1 MSLLGW
7 RDHDKVRS
15 GAQKNEKL
23 ARKLLI
29 KNGKYF
35 VAPQKTDEDFKRLFA
50 RLASAGAGRPVDPHG
65 FPDGPWTPET
75 LANAISSIEANR
87 NGIELR
93 TVQVWFQD
101 NDNGISS
108 ENLRWLAR
116 IFGCDDPEA
125 ASEWQTEL
133 SAARSRLD
141 AKRRK
146 KRVAKGAPN
155 TTAPDIDPN
164 SPTDESRSADIPS
177 AMPKLKRATRSTQ
190 RSGLVQ
196 ATEAAF
202 SRSPLNLPASVFAGA
217 VALQFTSYFLGVH
230 EVTFESPD
238 GLTKQVGF
246 LWAPNWTFLFLAFMP
261 LFFAATAELLLFWKE
276 TGRPKVANA
285 VSLAQSHSDWS
296 RNLDA
301 SSYTFWAVFLICLLF
316 AGVFQWVSVRLLPLL
331 RGGGDFAIDWG
342 SLAIVSPEIISV
354 PEAMAFT
361 GFAYLYM
368 CISFYLFFAAL
379 ILLYCVA
386 QDFGN
391 IRPGNSANSDVAE
404 NDVIR
409 LVGAKVMRAIFR
421 CAVLAI
427 FIAICM
433 KLQSAYLISSGKNI
447 VRWLMNDMWAVVSSG
462 SRPQSLGDYS
472 APNHFTSLLI
482 VLSSIFVFLHGASR
496 VTGGVRAIDRLGMM
510 VITIGLLSTAYL
522 LIGAFAGFSVLLLA
536 AVLLATYAL
545 YDPTFGLRAGS
556 QEWRS

>member
-1 MSLLGW
+1 M
-7 RDHDKVRS
+7 
-15 GAQKNEKL
+15 
-23 ARKLLI
+23 
-29 KNGKYF
+29 
-35 VAPQKTDEDFKRLFA
+35 
-50 RLASAGAGRPVDPHG
+50 
-65 FPDGPWTPET
+65 PET

-87 NGIELR
+87 NGVELR

-116 IFGCDDPEA
+116 IFGCGDPEA

-141 AKRRK
+141 ARRRE
-146 KRVAKGAPN
+146 KRVAKD
-155 TTAPDIDPN
+155 APDTSAPELEMS
-164 SPTDESRSADIPS
+164 SPTDESRPEIELS
-177 AMPKLKRATRSTQ
+177 LATRPDGAARPTK

-196 ATEAAF
+196 ATEAVF
-202 SRSPLNLPASVFAGA
+202 VRSPLNLPATVFAGA
-217 VALQFTSYFLGVH
+217 VALQFTSYFLGIH
-230 EVTFESPD
+230 EVTFEAPD

-261 LFFAATAELLLFWKE
+261 LFFGATAELLSFWKE
-276 TGRPKVANA
+276 TGRPKVSKGEAL
-285 VSLAQSHSDWS
+285 SESHRDWS

-316 AGVFQWVSVRLLPLL
+316 AGVFQWISVRLLPLL

-391 IRPGNSANSDVAE
+391 IQTTNPSDDDAAN
-404 NDVIR
+404 NDAFRV
-409 LVGAKVMRAIFR
+409 VGARVMLAIFR
-421 CAVLAI
+421 CAILAI
-427 FIAICM
+427 FVAVCM
-433 KLQSAYLISSGKNI
+433 KLQSAYLISSGNNI

-462 SRPQSLGDYS
+462 NRPQSLGEYS

-482 VLSSIFVFLHGASR
+482 VIASNFVFLHGVSR
-496 VTGGVRAIDRLGMM
+496 VTGGVRANDRLGMM
-510 VITIGLLSTAYL
+510 VMTIGLLSTAYL
-522 LIGAFAGFSVLLLA
+522 LIGAFAGFSVLLLT

>member
-1 MSLLGW
+1 M
-7 RDHDKVRS
+7 
-15 GAQKNEKL
+15 
-23 ARKLLI
+23 I
-29 KNGKYF
+29 KNGKYY

-65 FPDGPWTPET
+65 FPDGPWTPES
-75 LANAISSIEANR
+75 LSSAISSVEANR

-108 ENLRWLAR
+108 ENIRWLAR

-125 ASEWQTEL
+125 ASDWQTEL

-141 AKRRK
+141 AKRRE
-146 KRVAKGAPN
+146 KRVANEAPA
-155 TTAPDIDPN
+155 TSAEDLGIG
-164 SPTDESRSADIPS
+164 SPTDERGPKDKPS
-177 AMPKLKRATRSTQ
+177 LATKPDATAGPTQ

-196 ATEAAF
+196 ATEAVF

-217 VALQFTSYFLGVH
+217 VALQFTSYFLGIH
-230 EVTFESPD
+230 EVTFEAPD
-238 GLTKQVGF
+238 GLPKQVGF

-276 TGRPKVANA
+276 TGRPKVANE
-285 VSLAQSHSDWS
+285 VSLVKSHSDWS

-316 AGVFQWVSVRLLPLL
+316 AGVFQWISVRLLPLL

-379 ILLYCVA
+379 ILIYCVA
-386 QDFGN
+386 QDFGHVRSN
-391 IRPGNSANSDVAE
+391 NLGDDDAASIDAITE
-404 NDVIR
+404 
-409 LVGAKVMRAIFR
+409 VGARVMRAIFR
-421 CAVLAI
+421 CAILAI
-427 FIAICM
+427 FVAICM
-433 KLQSAYLISSGKNI
+433 KLQSAYLISSGKDI
-447 VRWLMNDMWAVVSSG
+447 VRWLMSDMWAVVTSG

-482 VLSSIFVFLHGASR
+482 VIASIFVFLHGVSR
-496 VTGGVRAIDRLGMM
+496 VTSGVRANDRLGMM
-510 VITIGLLSTAYL
+510 VMTIGLLSTAYL

-545 YDPTFGLRAGS
+545 YDPNFGLRAGS
-556 QEWRS
+556 QERRS

>member
-1 MSLLGW
+1 MSLPVW
-7 RDHDKVRS
+7 RDHDTVRNR
-15 GAQKNEKL
+15 AQKNEKP
-23 ARKLLI
+23 ARKTLTR
-29 KNGKYF
+29 NGKYF
-35 VAPQKTDEDFKRLFA
+35 VAPQKTDEDFKQLFA
-50 RLASAGAGRPVDPHG
+50 RLASAGAGKRVDPHG

-75 LANAISSIEANR
+75 LADAISSIEVNS

-101 NDNGISS
+101 NDNGISN

-116 IFGCDDPEA
+116 IFGCDDPKA

-133 SAARSRLD
+133 SAARSKLD

-146 KRVAKGAPN
+146 KRGAKE
-155 TTAPDIDPN
+155 TTATRAPDLDMS
-164 SPTDESRSADIPS
+164 SPVCESKPENELS
-177 AMPKLKRATRSTQ
+177 LATKPDAAAQPTQ
-190 RSGLVQ
+190 RSWLVQ
-196 ATEAAF
+196 ATEAVF

-217 VALQFTSYFLGVH
+217 VALQFTSYFLGIH
-230 EVTFESPD
+230 EVTFEAPD

-261 LFFAATAELLLFWKE
+261 IFFAATAELLSFWKE
-276 TGRPKVANA
+276 TGRPKVANE
-285 VSLAQSHSDWS
+285 VSLFENHRDWS

-316 AGVFQWVSVRLLPLL
+316 AGVFQWISVRLLPLL

-391 IRPGNSANSDVAE
+391 IRSNDPGNRDAVND
-404 NDVIR
+404 DVIR
-409 LVGAKVMRAIFR
+409 VIGARVMRAIFR
-421 CAVLAI
+421 CVVLAI
-427 FIAICM
+427 LIAVCM
-433 KLQSAYLISSGKNI
+433 KLQSAYLTSSGKNI
-447 VRWLMNDMWAVVSSG
+447 LRWLMIDMRAVFSSG
-462 SRPQSLGDYS
+462 DRPQSLGNYS

-496 VTGGVRAIDRLGMM
+496 VTGGVRANNRFGMM
-510 VITIGLLSTAYL
+510 VVTIGLLSTAYL

-545 YDPTFGLRAGS
+545 CDPDFGQKSTNEKR
-556 QEWRS
+556 RS

>member
-1 MSLLGW
+1 M
-7 RDHDKVRS
+7 
-15 GAQKNEKL
+15 
-23 ARKLLI
+23 
-29 KNGKYF
+29 
-35 VAPQKTDEDFKRLFA
+35 
-50 RLASAGAGRPVDPHG
+50 
-65 FPDGPWTPET
+65 PET

-87 NGIELR
+87 NGVELR

-141 AKRRK
+141 AKRRE
-146 KRVAKGAPN
+146 KRVSKD
-155 TTAPDIDPN
+155 APDTSAPDLDLISTTDR
-164 SPTDESRSADIPS
+164 SPGDTPS
-177 AMPKLKRATRSTQ
+177 VVSKPKRAARPTQ

-196 ATEAAF
+196 ATEAVF

-217 VALQFTSYFLGVH
+217 VALQFTSYFLGIH
-230 EVTFESPD
+230 EVTFEAPD

-276 TGRPKVANA
+276 TGRPKLAKE
-285 VSLAQSHSDWS
+285 VSLDKSHSDWS

-316 AGVFQWVSVRLLPLL
+316 AGVFQWISVRLLPLL

-391 IRPGNSANSDVAE
+391 IRPSNSANGEVAN
-404 NDVIR
+404 NDVINV
-409 LVGAKVMRAIFR
+409 VGARVMRAIFR
-421 CAVLAI
+421 CAILAI
-427 FIAICM
+427 FVAICM
-433 KLQSAYLISSGKNI
+433 KLQSAYLISSGKDI
-447 VRWLMNDMWAVVSSG
+447 VRWLMSDMWAVVSSG

-482 VLSSIFVFLHGASR
+482 VIASIFVFLHGVSR
-496 VTGGVRAIDRLGMM
+496 VTGGVRANDRLGMM

-522 LIGAFAGFSVLLLA
+522 LIGAFAGFSVLLSA

-545 YDPTFGLRAGS
+545 YDPNFGLRAGS
-556 QEWRS
+556 QERRS

>member
-1 MSLLGW
+1 MT
-7 RDHDKVRS
+7 R
-15 GAQKNEKL
+15 
-23 ARKLLI
+23 
-29 KNGKYF
+29 NGKYF
-35 VAPQKTDEDFKRLFA
+35 VEPQRTDENFKQLFA

-93 TVQVWFQD
+93 TVQVWFQN

-141 AKRRK
+141 AKRRE
-146 KRVAKGAPN
+146 KRVAKDAPG
-155 TTAPDIDPN
+155 TLAPDFDLSSSTDEN
-164 SPTDESRSADIPS
+164 SPEEIRSSVTTP
-177 AMPKLKRATRSTQ
+177 KRAARSTQ

-202 SRSPLNLPASVFAGA
+202 SRSPLNLAASVFAGA
-217 VALQFTSYFLGVH
+217 VALQFTSYFLGIH
-230 EVTFESPD
+230 EVTFEAPD

-261 LFFAATAELLLFWKE
+261 LFFAATAELLRFWKE
-276 TGRPKVANA
+276 TGRPKVANEG
-285 VSLAQSHSDWS
+285 SLAKSDSDWS

-316 AGVFQWVSVRLLPLL
+316 AGVFQWISVRLLPLL

-379 ILLYCVA
+379 ILIYCVA
-386 QDFGN
+386 QDFGHVRSKN
-391 IRPGNSANSDVAE
+391 AGDDDAASIDAITE
-404 NDVIR
+404 
-409 LVGAKVMRAIFR
+409 VGARVMRAIFR
-421 CAVLAI
+421 CAILAI

-433 KLQSAYLISSGKNI
+433 KLQSAYLISSGRDI
-447 VRWLMNDMWAVVSSG
+447 VRWLMSDMWAVVSSG
-462 SRPQSLGDYS
+462 NRPQSLGDYS

-482 VLSSIFVFLHGASR
+482 VIASIFVFLHGVSR
-496 VTGGVRAIDRLGMM
+496 VTSGVRANDRLGMM
-510 VITIGLLSTAYL
+510 VMTIGLLSTAYL
-522 LIGAFAGFSVLLLA
+522 LIGAFAGFSILLLA

-545 YDPTFGLRAGS
+545 YDPNFGLRAGR
-556 QEWRS
+556 QERRS

>member
-1 MSLLGW
+1 MI
-7 RDHDKVRS
+7 R
-15 GAQKNEKL
+15 
-23 ARKLLI
+23 
-29 KNGKYF
+29 NGKYF
-35 VAPQKTDEDFKRLFA
+35 VAPQETDEDFKRLFA
-50 RLASAGAGRPVDPHG
+50 RLASAGAGRPVDLHG

-108 ENLRWLAR
+108 DNIRWLAR
-116 IFGCDDPEA
+116 IFGCGDPEA
-125 ASEWQTEL
+125 VSEWQTAL

-141 AKRRK
+141 AKRRE
-146 KRVAKGAPN
+146 KRGAKDAP
-155 TTAPDIDPN
+155 TTSATELDQS
-164 SPTDESRSADIPS
+164 SPAGEIRPEGIPS
-177 AMPKLKRATRSTQ
+177 AVPKPKMAARQTP
-190 RSGLVQ
+190 RSGLAR
-196 ATEAAF
+196 ATEAVF
-202 SRSPLNLPASVFAGA
+202 SGSPLNLPASVFAGA
-217 VALQFTSYFLGVH
+217 VALQFTSYFLGIH
-230 EVTFESPD
+230 EVTFEAPD

-276 TGRPKVANA
+276 TGRPKIANE
-285 VSLAQSHSDWS
+285 VSLAESHRDWS

-301 SSYTFWAVFLICLLF
+301 SSYTFWAVFLICVLF
-316 AGVFQWVSVRLLPLL
+316 AGVFQWISVRLLPLL

-342 SLAIVSPEIISV
+342 SLAIISPEIITV
-354 PEAMAFT
+354 PETMAFT

-391 IRPGNSANSDVAE
+391 IQKTNPGNGDAANNE
-404 NDVIR
+404 VISV
-409 LVGAKVMRAIFR
+409 VGARVIGAIFR

-427 FIAICM
+427 FVAVCM
-433 KLQSAYLISSGKNI
+433 KLQSAYLTSSGTNI
-447 VRWLMNDMWAVVSSG
+447 ARWLMNDMWAVFSSG
-462 SRPQSLGDYS
+462 DRPQSLGEYS

-496 VTGGVRAIDRLGMM
+496 VAGGGRVNSRLGMM
-510 VITIGLLSTAYL
+510 VATVGLLSTAYL
-522 LIGAFAGFSVLLLA
+522 LIGAFAGFSVLLFA
-536 AVLLATYAL
+536 AVLLATFAL
-545 YDPTFGLRAGS
+545 YDPDFGFGS
-556 QEWRS
+556 ASEERRD

>member
-7 RDHDKVRS
+7 HDHDKVRS

-101 NDNGISS
+101 NNNGISS

-141 AKRRK
+141 AKRRE
-146 KRVAKGAPN
+146 KRVSKD
-155 TTAPDIDPN
+155 APDTSAPDFDLS
-164 SPTDESRSADIPS
+164 SPTDRSPGDTPSVVSKPKRAARSA
-177 AMPKLKRATRSTQ
+177 Q

-196 ATEAAF
+196 ATEAVF

-217 VALQFTSYFLGVH
+217 VALQFTSYFLGIH
-230 EVTFESPD
+230 EVTFEAPD

-261 LFFAATAELLLFWKE
+261 LFFAATAELLSFWKE

-285 VSLAQSHSDWS
+285 VSLAKSHSDWS

-316 AGVFQWVSVRLLPLL
+316 AGVFQWISVRMLPLL

-379 ILLYCVA
+379 ILIYCVA
-386 QDFGN
+386 QDFGHARSN
-391 IRPGNSANSDVAE
+391 KLGDDDAASIDAITE
-404 NDVIR
+404 
-409 LVGAKVMRAIFR
+409 VGARVMRAIFR
-421 CAVLAI
+421 CAILAI

-433 KLQSAYLISSGKNI
+433 KLQSAYLISSGKDI
-447 VRWLMNDMWAVVSSG
+447 VRWLMSDMWAVVSSG
-462 SRPQSLGDYS
+462 NRPQSLGDYS

-482 VLSSIFVFLHGASR
+482 VIASIFVFLHGLSR
-496 VTGGVRAIDRLGMM
+496 VTGGVRANDRLGMM
-510 VITIGLLSTAYL
+510 VMTIGLLSTAYL

-545 YDPTFGLRAGS
+545 YDPNFGLRAGS
-556 QEWRS
+556 QERRS

>member
-50 RLASAGAGRPVDPHG
+50 HLASAGAGRPVDAHG

-87 NGIELR
+87 NAIELR

-133 SAARSRLD
+133 SAARSRLE
-141 AKRRK
+141 AKRRE
-146 KRVAKGAPN
+146 KRVSKD
-155 TTAPDIDPN
+155 APDTSAPDLDLSSPN
-164 SPTDESRSADIPS
+164 DRSPGDTPSVVSKPERAARSA
-177 AMPKLKRATRSTQ
+177 Q

-196 ATEAAF
+196 ATEAVF

-217 VALQFTSYFLGVH
+217 VALQFTSYFLGIH
-230 EVTFESPD
+230 EVTFEAPD

-285 VSLAQSHSDWS
+285 VSLAKSHSDWS
-296 RNLDA
+296 RNLDS

-316 AGVFQWVSVRLLPLL
+316 AGVFQWISVRMLPLL
-331 RGGGDFAIDWG
+331 R
-342 SLAIVSPEIISV
+342 
-354 PEAMAFT
+354 
-361 GFAYLYM
+361 
-368 CISFYLFFAAL
+368 AA
-379 ILLYCVA
+379 
-386 QDFGN
+386 
-391 IRPGNSANSDVAE
+391 
-404 NDVIR
+404 
-409 LVGAKVMRAIFR
+409 
-421 CAVLAI
+421 
-427 FIAICM
+427 
-433 KLQSAYLISSGKNI
+433 
-447 VRWLMNDMWAVVSSG
+447 
-462 SRPQSLGDYS
+462 
-472 APNHFTSLLI
+472 
-482 VLSSIFVFLHGASR
+482 
-496 VTGGVRAIDRLGMM
+496 
-510 VITIGLLSTAYL
+510 
-522 LIGAFAGFSVLLLA
+522 
-536 AVLLATYAL
+536 
-545 YDPTFGLRAGS
+545 
-556 QEWRS
+556 

>member
-141 AKRRK
+141 AKRRE
-146 KRVAKGAPN
+146 KRVSKD
-155 TTAPDIDPN
+155 APDTSAPDFDLS
-164 SPTDESRSADIPS
+164 SPTDRSPGDPPPVVS
-177 AMPKLKRATRSTQ
+177 KPKTAARSTQ

-196 ATEAAF
+196 ATEAVF

-217 VALQFTSYFLGVH
+217 VALQFTSYFLGIH
-230 EVTFESPD
+230 EVTFEAPD

-285 VSLAQSHSDWS
+285 VSLSKSHSDWS

-316 AGVFQWVSVRLLPLL
+316 AGVFQWISVRLLPLL

-379 ILLYCVA
+379 ILIYCVA
-386 QDFGN
+386 QDFGHARSN
-391 IRPGNSANSDVAE
+391 NVGDDDAASIDAITE
-404 NDVIR
+404 
-409 LVGAKVMRAIFR
+409 VGARVMRAIFR
-421 CAVLAI
+421 CAILAI
-427 FIAICM
+427 FVAICM
-433 KLQSAYLISSGKNI
+433 KLQSAYLISSGKDI
-447 VRWLMNDMWAVVSSG
+447 VRWLMSDMWAVVTSG

-482 VLSSIFVFLHGASR
+482 VIASIFVFLHGVSR
-496 VTGGVRAIDRLGMM
+496 VTGGVRANDRLGMM
-510 VITIGLLSTAYL
+510 VMTIGLLSTAYL
-522 LIGAFAGFSVLLLA
+522 LIGAFAGFSILLLA

-545 YDPTFGLRAGS
+545 YDPNFGLRAGR
-556 QEWRS
+556 QERRS

>member
-50 RLASAGAGRPVDPHG
+50 RLASAGAGRPVDPLG

-116 IFGCDDPEA
+116 IFGCDDPES

-141 AKRRK
+141 AKRRE
-146 KRVAKGAPN
+146 KRVSKD
-155 TTAPDIDPN
+155 APDTSAPDLDLSSTTDG
-164 SPTDESRSADIPS
+164 SPGDTPS
-177 AMPKLKRATRSTQ
+177 AMPKRNRAARPTQ

-196 ATEAAF
+196 ATEAVF

-217 VALQFTSYFLGVH
+217 VALQFTSYFLGIH
-230 EVTFESPD
+230 EVTFEAPD

-285 VSLAQSHSDWS
+285 VSLAKSHSDWS

-316 AGVFQWVSVRLLPLL
+316 AGVFQWISVRLLPLL

-379 ILLYCVA
+379 ILIYCVA
-386 QDFGN
+386 QDFGHARSN
-391 IRPGNSANSDVAE
+391 ILGDDDSASIDAITE
-404 NDVIR
+404 
-409 LVGAKVMRAIFR
+409 VGARVMRAIFR
-421 CAVLAI
+421 CAILAI

-433 KLQSAYLISSGKNI
+433 KLQSAYLISSGKDI
-447 VRWLMNDMWAVVSSG
+447 VRWLMSDMWAVVSSG
-462 SRPQSLGDYS
+462 NRPQSLGDYS

-482 VLSSIFVFLHGASR
+482 VIASIFVFLHGLSR
-496 VTGGVRAIDRLGMM
+496 VTGGVRANDRLGMM
-510 VITIGLLSTAYL
+510 VMTIGLLSTAYL

-545 YDPTFGLRAGS
+545 YDPNFGLRAGS
-556 QEWRS
+556 QERRS

>member
-1 MSLLGW
+1 
-7 RDHDKVRS
+7 
-15 GAQKNEKL
+15 
-23 ARKLLI
+23 
-29 KNGKYF
+29 
-35 VAPQKTDEDFKRLFA
+35 
-50 RLASAGAGRPVDPHG
+50 
-65 FPDGPWTPET
+65 

-108 ENLRWLAR
+108 ENLKWLAR
-116 IFGCDDPEA
+116 IFGCEDPAA

-141 AKRRK
+141 AKRRE
-146 KRVAKGAPN
+146 KRLAKDAP
-155 TTAPDIDPN
+155 ASPASDLILS
-164 SPTDESRSADIPS
+164 SPTDESRPEDIPS
-177 AMPKLKRATRSTQ
+177 AVPKPNRAARPTK

-196 ATEAAF
+196 ATEAVF

-217 VALQFTSYFLGVH
+217 VALQFTSYFLGIH
-230 EVTFESPD
+230 EVTFEAPD
-238 GLTKQVGF
+238 GLAKQVGF

-261 LFFAATAELLLFWKE
+261 LFFSATAELLLFWKE
-276 TGRPKVANA
+276 TGRLMVAKE
-285 VSLAQSHSDWS
+285 VSLAESNRDWS

-316 AGVFQWVSVRLLPLL
+316 AGVFQWISVRLLPLL

-354 PEAMAFT
+354 PETMAFT

-391 IRPGNSANSDVAE
+391 IRSSSSGDGEVAN

-409 LVGAKVMRAIFR
+409 VVEARVMGAIFR

-427 FIAICM
+427 FVAICM
-433 KLQSAYLISSGKNI
+433 KLQSAYLISSGRNI
-447 VRWLMNDMWAVVSSG
+447 VLWLMNDMWGVFTSG
-462 SRPQSLGDYS
+462 NGPKSLGEYS

-496 VTGGVRAIDRLGMM
+496 VAGGSRPNNRLGMM
-510 VITIGLLSTAYL
+510 VVTMGFLSTAYL

-545 YDPTFGLRAGS
+545 YDPEFGLGQAS
-556 QEWRS
+556 Q

>member
-1 MSLLGW
+1 M
-7 RDHDKVRS
+7 
-15 GAQKNEKL
+15 

-29 KNGKYF
+29 RNGKYF
-35 VAPQKTDEDFKRLFA
+35 VAPQETDEDFKRLFA
-50 RLASAGAGRPVDPHG
+50 RLASAGAGRPVDLHG

-108 ENLRWLAR
+108 DNIRWLAR
-116 IFGCDDPEA
+116 IFGCGDPEA
-125 ASEWQTEL
+125 VSEWQTAL

-141 AKRRK
+141 AKRRE
-146 KRVAKGAPN
+146 KRGAKDAP
-155 TTAPDIDPN
+155 TTSATELDQS
-164 SPTDESRSADIPS
+164 SPAGEIRPEGIPS
-177 AMPKLKRATRSTQ
+177 AVPKPKMAARQTP
-190 RSGLVQ
+190 RSGLAR
-196 ATEAAF
+196 ATEAVF
-202 SRSPLNLPASVFAGA
+202 SGSPLNLPASVFAGA
-217 VALQFTSYFLGVH
+217 VALQFTSYFLGIH
-230 EVTFESPD
+230 EVTFEAPD

-276 TGRPKVANA
+276 TGRPKIANE
-285 VSLAQSHSDWS
+285 VSLAESHRDWS

-301 SSYTFWAVFLICLLF
+301 SSYTFWAVFLICVLF
-316 AGVFQWVSVRLLPLL
+316 AGVFQWISVRLLPLL

-342 SLAIVSPEIISV
+342 SLAIISPEIITV
-354 PEAMAFT
+354 PETMAFT

-391 IRPGNSANSDVAE
+391 IQKTNPGNGDAANNE
-404 NDVIR
+404 VISV
-409 LVGAKVMRAIFR
+409 VGARVIGAIFR

-427 FIAICM
+427 FVAVCM
-433 KLQSAYLISSGKNI
+433 KLQSAYLTSSGTNI
-447 VRWLMNDMWAVVSSG
+447 ARWLMNDMWAVFSSG
-462 SRPQSLGDYS
+462 DRPQSLGEYS

-496 VTGGVRAIDRLGMM
+496 VAGGGRVNSRLGMM
-510 VITIGLLSTAYL
+510 VATVGLLSTAYL
-522 LIGAFAGFSVLLLA
+522 LIGAFAGFSVLLFA
-536 AVLLATYAL
+536 AVLLATFAL
-545 YDPTFGLRAGS
+545 YDPDFGFGS
-556 QEWRS
+556 ASEERRD